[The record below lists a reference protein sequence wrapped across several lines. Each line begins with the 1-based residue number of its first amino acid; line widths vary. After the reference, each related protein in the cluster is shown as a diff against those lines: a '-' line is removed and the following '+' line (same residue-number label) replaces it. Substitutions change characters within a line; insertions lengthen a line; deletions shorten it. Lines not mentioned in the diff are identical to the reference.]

1 MKCSKRISAII
12 TKVKDVAGNL
22 GKILGIF
29 YLIITILIII
39 LSSITLVYSFRFDL
53 PGKENSYF
61 LVEPVINL
69 SSLDEFIGIGSLV
82 FIIWTFSTGLIV
94 TFLGGINDKRY
105 GIRIIDIVLA
115 RRCALGKLI
124 VLSVLFLLELV
135 VLFKAILLKKE
146 ITLLI
151 CLVMQIL
158 WMVYFFLMIC
168 IETSERMIQERVRD
182 NTVHRVRKFGNA
194 GPLLYKMIHNLEYED
209 TVEIEKFFLI
219 LESVEN
225 KLGDKKKNKKKDKV
239 QNSHITQTYS
249 AVLTE
254 CMLKKVNDKRKALS
268 ISGSWLRIDS
278 GCVNIK
284 RGILKGILDNAYEP
298 FCPDT
303 EEILDID
310 FPGKREVLIWAAAYN
325 FFYSDKK
332 VGQGYRTILSG
343 ELLASLIP
351 PLNGNDLVELFQ
363 IWRGF
368 SDQDDKNSGLIDL
381 NLEALW
387 RLIREGEK

>member
-1 MKCSKRISAII
+1 MKCSQKTNNIK
-12 TKVKDVAGNL
+12 TKIKYVIGYPNE
-22 GKILGIF
+22 ILGDF
-29 YLIITILIII
+29 YFAITTSIII
-39 LSSITLVYSFRFDL
+39 LSSATLCYSFCVDL
-53 PGKENSYF
+53 PGKENSCF
-61 LVEPVINL
+61 AAESIINV

-115 RRCALGKLI
+115 GRGALAKLF

-151 CLVMQIL
+151 CLGMQIL

-182 NTVHRVRKFGNA
+182 DTVHRVRKSGNA

-225 KLGDKKKNKKKDKV
+225 KLGDIV
-239 QNSHITQTYS
+239 QNPHIIQVYS

-254 CMLKKVNDKRKALS
+254 CMLKNANDKRKALS
-268 ISGSWLRIDS
+268 ISGSWLRIGS
-278 GCVNIK
+278 GYVNIK
-284 RGILKGILDNAYEP
+284 RGILKGLLDNAYEP

-332 VGQGYRTILSG
+332 VGQGYRTILSD

-368 SDQDDKNSGLIDL
+368 SEQDDQNSRLIDL

-387 RLIREGEK
+387 RLIKEGEK